1 MWIWACSS
9 FLFRV
14 VKLSLKKRGWTLF
27 RRVLDGDDFMQ
38 KFLPVKLAVLAAAAL
53 LLTGCLTAQ
62 KAQEGE
68 VQQQAQASKGK
79 IDTICVVRHQ
89 NAQLGNEKLVKA
101 IEAGLQ
107 HTGVKTRVVEHN
119 QVPADCRLCLFYGVT
134 TDDKVAKSFDFQ
146 AVIDGKALQRGSGP
160 VQPDGNIK
168 LETVAQYAANYLQ
181 SLVNASKQKEAQQNG
196 SEP

>member
-1 MWIWACSS
+1 
-9 FLFRV
+9 
-14 VKLSLKKRGWTLF
+14 
-27 RRVLDGDDFMQ
+27 MQ

-53 LLTGCLTAQ
+53 LLTGCPTVQ

-160 VQPDGNIK
+160 VQPTAISSLRRWHNMPPTTCRAWSMRVSKRK
-168 LETVAQYAANYLQ
+168 LSKTVL
-181 SLVNASKQKEAQQNG
+181 SPDRL
-196 SEP
+196 

>member
-1 MWIWACSS
+1 M
-9 FLFRV
+9 
-14 VKLSLKKRGWTLF
+14 
-27 RRVLDGDDFMQ
+27 
-38 KFLPVKLAVLAAAAL
+38 
-53 LLTGCLTAQ
+53 
-62 KAQEGE
+62 
-68 VQQQAQASKGK
+68 
-79 IDTICVVRHQ
+79 
-89 NAQLGNEKLVKA
+89 
-101 IEAGLQ
+101 
-107 HTGVKTRVVEHN
+107 
-119 QVPADCRLCLFYGVT
+119 T

>member
-1 MWIWACSS
+1 
-9 FLFRV
+9 
-14 VKLSLKKRGWTLF
+14 
-27 RRVLDGDDFMQ
+27 MQ

-53 LLTGCLTAQ
+53 LLTGCPTVQ

-119 QVPADCRLCLFYGVT
+119 QVPADCRLCLFYDVT

-160 VQPDGNIK
+160 VQPDGIIK
-168 LETVAQYAANYLQ
+168 LKTVAQYAANYLQ
-181 SLVNASKQKEAQQNG
+181 SLVNASKQNEAQQNG

>member
-1 MWIWACSS
+1 MGL
-9 FLFRV
+9 FLLFVPSRQTLFE
-14 VKLSLKKRGWTLF
+14 KGGWTLF

-53 LLTGCLTAQ
+53 LLTGCPTAQ

>member
-1 MWIWACSS
+1 MWIWAGSS

-14 VKLSLKKRGWTLF
+14 VKLSSKKE
-27 RRVLDGDDFMQ
+27 DGPFSDALLTEMISCRSFTG
-38 KFLPVKLAVLAAAAL
+38 KLAVLAAAAL
-53 LLTGCLTAQ
+53 LLTGCPTVQ

-181 SLVNASKQKEAQQNG
+181 SLVNASKQNEAQQNG

>member
-1 MWIWACSS
+1 
-9 FLFRV
+9 
-14 VKLSLKKRGWTLF
+14 
-27 RRVLDGDDFMQ
+27 MQ

-53 LLTGCLTAQ
+53 LLTGCPTAQ

-68 VQQQAQASKGK
+68 VQQRAQASKGK

>member
-1 MWIWACSS
+1 
-9 FLFRV
+9 
-14 VKLSLKKRGWTLF
+14 
-27 RRVLDGDDFMQ
+27 MQ

-53 LLTGCLTAQ
+53 LLTGCPTAQ

-168 LETVAQYAANYLQ
+168 SLRRWHNMPPTTCRAWSMRVSKMKLSKTVL
-181 SLVNASKQKEAQQNG
+181 SPDRL
-196 SEP
+196 

>member
-1 MWIWACSS
+1 
-9 FLFRV
+9 
-14 VKLSLKKRGWTLF
+14 
-27 RRVLDGDDFMQ
+27 MQ

-53 LLTGCLTAQ
+53 LLTGCPTAQ

-119 QVPADCRLCLFYGVT
+119 QVPADCRLCLFYDVT

-146 AVIDGKALQRGSGP
+146 AVIDGKALQ
-160 VQPDGNIK
+160 PDGNIK
-168 LETVAQYAANYLQ
+168 LATVAQYAANYLQ
-181 SLVNASKQKEAQQNG
+181 SLVNASKQKEAQQDG